1 VLALA
6 AFGCGSTASDPYAQ
20 AADEVE
26 SAVAALDQ
34 AGSDDTA
41 IDTGTDGSASAA
53 ADSDSDSDE
62 ATDEAADSDKDSD
75 EATDEAAGG
84 HQARDGGPGEP
95 GDMDGD
101 HGGPGMG
108 GGKHGKGGRHG
119 HGHHHGRGH
128 DLLLFYADLT
138 ALQTC
143 RDLRTTCLASADT
156 STCKADVHACVKPI
170 LDAAFDAMCTE
181 RTTMCEAADANA
193 KQCERVAKHCGG
205 ETAAPDAG

>member
-1 VLALA
+1 LLALA
-6 AFGCGSTASDPYAQ
+6 AFGCGSSANDPYAQ

-34 AGSDDTA
+34 SGSDDTA
-41 IDTGTDGSASAA
+41 IDTGTDDSASAA

-62 ATDEAADSDKDSD
+62 ATDEAADSDGDSD

-84 HQARDGGPGEP
+84 HQARAGGA

-101 HGGPGMG
+101 RGG
-108 GGKHGKGGRHG
+108 HGKRGHGR
-119 HGHHHGRGH
+119 GHHHGRGH
-128 DLLLFYADLT
+128 ALLLWYADLD

-143 RDLRTTCLASADT
+143 RDLRTTCLASDDP
-156 STCKADVHACVKPI
+156 STCKDDVHACVKPI

-181 RTTMCEAADANA
+181 RTTMCEASDANA
-193 KQCERVAKHCGG
+193 KACERVAKHCGA
-205 ETAAPDAG
+205 ETSAPDAG